1 MSQKKVTSKIDK
13 LTNINLLVL
22 LIGVNVVSNHLL
34 GNSVVPS
41 IGLANAQAISQ
52 TKNKFTPNVA
62 NVNEVKS
69 FVYSWFALLDRQV
82 SEISLLK
89 FLAQDNLT
97 MKFPSMMV
105 NNHEDF
111 SQWYLNLQKDIKTNS
126 YDIQQLLVIPTG
138 AGEFEV
144 KLKVNW
150 QAKTLEGANITQSY
164 TQQWKIVSDDRNR
177 LLIQDYLVE
186 KAN

>member
-1 MSQKKVTSKIDK
+1 MSH
-13 LTNINLLVL
+13 
-22 LIGVNVVSNHLL
+22 HLL
-34 GNSVVPS
+34 GNSLVPG
-41 IGLANAQAISQ
+41 IGIASAQTISQ
-52 TKNKFTPNVA
+52 TKNKSKPNVA

-89 FLAQDNLT
+89 FLDQDNLM

-111 SQWYLNLQKDIKTNS
+111 SQWYLNLQQNIKTNI
-126 YDIQQLLVIPTG
+126 YDIEQLSVIPTG

-144 KLKVNW
+144 QLKVNW
-150 QAKTLEGANITQSY
+150 QAKTLEGADITRTY
-164 TQQWKIVSDDRNR
+164 QQRWKIVSDDKNR

-186 KAN
+186 EAN

>member
-1 MSQKKVTSKIDK
+1 M
-13 LTNINLLVL
+13 LVL
-22 LIGVNVVSNHLL
+22 LIGINAVSNYLL
-34 GNSVVPS
+34 GNSVIPS
-41 IGLANAQAISQ
+41 IGLARAQTISQ
-52 TKNKFTPNVA
+52 TQNQSTPNVA

-89 FLAQDNLT
+89 FLDQDNLT

-111 SQWYLNLQKDIKTNS
+111 SQWYLKLQQDIKTNI
-126 YDIQQLLVIPTG
+126 YDIQQLSVIPTG

-144 KLKVNW
+144 QLKVNW
-150 QAKTLEGANITQSY
+150 QAKTLEGADITQTY
-164 TQQWKIVSDDRNR
+164 KQRWKIVSDDRNR
-177 LLIQDYLVE
+177 LLIQDYLVKE
-186 KAN
+186 AK